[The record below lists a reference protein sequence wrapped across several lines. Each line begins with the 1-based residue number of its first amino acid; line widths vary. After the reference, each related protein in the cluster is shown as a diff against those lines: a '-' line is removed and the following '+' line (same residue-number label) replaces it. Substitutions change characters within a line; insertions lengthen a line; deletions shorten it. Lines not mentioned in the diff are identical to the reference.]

1 MASSFADIGKSA
13 SDLLSDVFPGDN
25 NKFETEVNAKASNGS
40 KVQVVVARKDDALL
54 ATFKPTYPLSF
65 GAVKGE
71 LKAQLSTDGKSKVD
85 TSLNV
90 SAVEGLKI
98 KVGTTNTNVNGGFD
112 YSSQNLNTNFKLDFP
127 LQSAAAPTL
136 EAASVFVQGKY
147 SLGARFVYVLGN
159 AGTAP
164 EVEGKLGLNS
174 QDSDL
179 VLNVARNKKAD
190 VTLNLT
196 SFHRLGENRTL
207 GSKLEFVPGQLALA
221 NLTVATSNRINADT
235 VVKARFN
242 TARGALGFGV
252 SNALNRNLTVEF
264 GTDFR
269 ADLSAPSVYNV
280 KLVYNN

>member
-1 MASSFADIGKSA
+1 MASSFSDIGKAA
-13 SDLLSDVFPGDN
+13 SDLLSDVFPGSES
-25 NKFETEVNAKASNGS
+25 KFETEVNAKSANGS
-40 KVQVVVARKDDALL
+40 KVQVVVSKHNDDLL
-54 ATFKPTYPLSF
+54 AAFKPTYPLSF

-127 LQSAAAPTL
+127 LQASGSPTL
-136 EAASVFVQGKY
+136 DAASVFVHGKY
-147 SLGARFVYVLGN
+147 AVGARVVYALGGSG
-159 AGTAP
+159 AAP
-164 EVEGKLGLNS
+164 EVEGKVALNAA
-174 QDSDL
+174 DSDL
-179 VLNVARNKKAD
+179 VFNVARNKKAD
-190 VTLNLT
+190 LSLSLT

-221 NLTVATSNRINADT
+221 NLTVATSNRVCPDCT
-235 VVKARFN
+235 VKARFN
-242 TARGALGFGV
+242 TVRGSLGFGV
-252 SNALNRNLTVEF
+252 SNSLSKNLSVEF

-269 ADLSAPSVYNV
+269 ADFSAPSVYNV